1 MSHSNTNAS
10 QLLQANL
17 PLLKSLRLDFGVLDL
32 ACGNGR
38 NGLFLARHNV
48 SVIFADNNE
57 VAIQSIADKL
67 QLSKLV
73 GECWLVDFEATS
85 SHPLKDKMFDAVMV
99 FNYLH
104 RPLLSSIKEAIRP
117 GGLIIYETFTVKQRE
132 FGRPGNPDYLL
143 EPAELRNAFGDW
155 EILHDFEGEA
165 MNPRRAIA
173 SLIARRPEL
182 GMSNSK
188 I

>member
-1 MSHSNTNAS
+1 MSHSNTNAA
-10 QLLQANL
+10 QLLQTNL
-17 PLLKSLRLDFGVLDL
+17 PLLQSLRLDSGVLDL
-32 ACGNGR
+32 ACGSGR

-57 VAIQSIADKL
+57 VAIQSIADEL
-67 QLSKLV
+67 QFSKLA
-73 GECWLVDFEATS
+73 GECWLVDFEAS
-85 SHPLKDKMFDAVMV
+85 SGHPLKGKMFDAVMV

-104 RPLLSSIKEAIRP
+104 RPLLSSIKQAIRP

-143 EPAELRNAFGDW
+143 EPTELRSAFSDW

-165 MNPRRAIA
+165 MNPKRAIA
-173 SLIARRPEL
+173 SLIARSP
-182 GMSNSK
+182 G
-188 I
+188 

>member
-1 MSHSNTNAS
+1 M
-10 QLLQANL
+10 
-17 PLLKSLRLDFGVLDL
+17 LDL

-57 VAIQSIADKL
+57 VAIQSVAEKL
-67 QLSKLV
+67 QHDGLK
-73 GECWLVDFEATS
+73 GECWLVDFEQTGS
-85 SHPLKDKMFDAVMV
+85 RPLKGKMFDAVMV

-132 FGRPGNPDYLL
+132 FGRPGNPDFLL
-143 EPAELRNAFGDW
+143 QPTELRRVFEGW
-155 EILHDFEGEA
+155 EILQDFEGEA
-165 MNPRRAIA
+165 MNPKRAIA
-173 SLIARRPEL
+173 SLIARRP
-182 GMSNSK
+182 
-188 I
+188 